1 MYHGYDWYG
10 RILEVRE
17 VCFSYTGSL
26 ELLQTCL
33 NSRIG
38 MQALWDRE
46 GSAEGSAELLE
57 A

>member
-17 VCFSYTGSL
+17 VRPSDPGPS

-33 NSRIG
+33 NFRTG
-38 MQALWDRE
+38 MQALWDQVA
-46 GSAEGSAELLE
+46 SAVASAVLLE